1 MVGLYFKTCSSEIPK
16 RWEMILQFLI
26 EIADSYVDTEVLD

>member
-1 MVGLYFKTCSSEIPK
+1 MVGLYFKTCSSEISKP
-16 RWEMILQFLI
+16 WEMILKFLI